1 MRGRQYAKNAT
12 SALRFLD
19 CLRAEF
25 QKGKVRG
32 MSNKP
37 STALLTD
44 MYELTM
50 VDSTIQSGM
59 ASRKSVFEAFGRR
72 LPGGRR
78 YGVVAGT
85 GRVIEAILNF
95 RFGEEE
101 LEYLQQANIV
111 SDATLD
117 YLANFKFSGDLY
129 AYPEGEIY
137 FPDSPILQVSGTF
150 AETVMLETVVLSIL
164 NHDSAIATAASRMTI
179 AAHGRP
185 CYDFGARRTHEISA
199 VHAARAAA
207 IGGFKG
213 TSDLEAGRRYG
224 LKVLGTAAHSFTLLH
239 NSEEEAFASQI
250 ATMGLGTTVLVDTYD
265 VAKGIENAVNAA
277 REAGGEIGAIRL
289 DSGDLVAQAFMV
301 RRQLDDMGSN
311 NTKIIVTSDLDEYAL
326 AALSAAP
333 VDYYGIGTRLVTGS
347 GYPTAELVYKLV
359 ACENAEGE
367 MHNVEKFSEAKHS
380 YGGFKVAGRVTDG
393 LMGHATEEL
402 VVSCPDWETGQ
413 KYLAQVGARP
423 LQVQY
428 MRDGELLDED
438 VIGENAIEEAAE
450 NHKDARDELPY
461 DGWRLSKG
469 SPIIPT
475 NIITITEIDVD

>member
-1 MRGRQYAKNAT
+1 M
-12 SALRFLD
+12 L
-19 CLRAEF
+19 
-25 QKGKVRG
+25 
-32 MSNKP
+32 
-37 STALLTD
+37 
-44 MYELTM
+44 
-50 VDSTIQSGM
+50 DSTLQSGM
-59 ASRKSVFEAFGRR
+59 ASRKSVFEVFARR

-95 RFGEEE
+95 RFDEAE
-101 LEYLQQANIV
+101 LEYLREEKIV
-111 SDATLD
+111 SEKTLD
-117 YLANFKFSGDLY
+117 YLADFRFTGDMY

-137 FPDSPILQVSGTF
+137 FPDSPILQLVGPFSETVLF
-150 AETVMLETVVLSIL
+150 ETVMLSIL

-199 VHAARAAA
+199 IHAARAAV
-207 IGGFKG
+207 IGGFRG
-213 TSDLEAGRRYG
+213 TSQLEAGRQYG

-239 NSEEEAFASQI
+239 DTEEEAFRSQI
-250 ATMGLGTTVLVDTYD
+250 ATMGMDTTVLVDTYD
-265 VAKGIENAVNAA
+265 VPQGVKNAVEAA

-301 RRQLDDMGSN
+301 RRQLDDMGAN
-311 NTKIIVTSDLDEYAL
+311 DTKIVVTSDLDEYAL

-333 VDYYGIGTRLVTGS
+333 VDIYGVGTRLVTGS
-347 GYPTAELVYKLV
+347 GYPTAEMVYKLV
-359 ACENAEGE
+359 ACEGADGT
-367 MHNVEKFSEAKHS
+367 MHSVEKLSEAKRT

-413 KYLAQVGARP
+413 AYLEQIGARP

-428 MRDGELLDED
+428 MRDGELLDD
-438 VIGENAIEEAAE
+438 DAIGENAIDEAAE
-450 NHKDARDELPY
+450 IHKDARDELPY

-475 NIITITEIDVD
+475 NITSITEADLD

>member
-1 MRGRQYAKNAT
+1 M
-12 SALRFLD
+12 L
-19 CLRAEF
+19 
-25 QKGKVRG
+25 
-32 MSNKP
+32 
-37 STALLTD
+37 
-44 MYELTM
+44 
-50 VDSTIQSGM
+50 DSTLQSGM
-59 ASRKSVFEAFGRR
+59 TSRKSVFEAFARR

-95 RFGEEE
+95 RFDETE
-101 LEYLQQANIV
+101 LEYLDKAKVISEQ
-111 SDATLD
+111 TLE
-117 YLANFKFSGDLY
+117 YLANYRFTGDLY

-137 FPDSPILQVSGTF
+137 FPDSPILQVVGTF
-150 AETVMLETVVLSIL
+150 GETVLLETVILSIL

-185 CYDFGARRTHEISA
+185 CYDFGARRTHEIAA

-213 TSDLEAGRRYG
+213 TSNLEAGRQYG

-239 NSEEEAFASQI
+239 DSEEEAFDSQI
-250 ATMGLGTTVLVDTYD
+250 ATMGLDTTVLVDTYD
-265 VAKGIENAVNAA
+265 VMQGVENAVNAA
-277 REAGGEIGAIRL
+277 RKAGGEIGGIRL

-301 RRQLDDMGSN
+301 RRQLDDMGAN
-311 NTKIIVTSDLDEYAL
+311 DTKIIVTSDLDEYAL

-333 VDYYGIGTRLVTGS
+333 VDVYGVGTRLVTGS
-347 GYPTAELVYKLV
+347 GYPTAEMVYKLV
-359 ACENAEGE
+359 ASEKSNGE
-367 MHNVEKFSEAKHS
+367 MHSVEKFAEAKRT

-413 KYLAQVGARP
+413 AYLEQVGARP
-423 LQVQY
+423 LQVHY
-428 MRDGELLDED
+428 MHDGVLLDED
-438 VIGENAIEEAAE
+438 VIGENAIDDAAE

-469 SPIIPT
+469 NPIIPT
-475 NIITITEIDVD
+475 NIIEITEDDLK

>member
-1 MRGRQYAKNAT
+1 
-12 SALRFLD
+12 
-19 CLRAEF
+19 
-25 QKGKVRG
+25 
-32 MSNKP
+32 MSKKP

-50 VDSTIQSGM
+50 LDSTLASGM
-59 ASRKSVFEAFGRR
+59 ASRRSVFEVFGRR

-85 GRVIEAILNF
+85 GRVIEAIQNF
-95 RFGEEE
+95 RFDEAE
-101 LEYLQQANIV
+101 LEYLGKEKIV
-111 SDATLD
+111 SEKTLE
-117 YLANFKFSGDLY
+117 YLADFRFSGDLY

-137 FPDSPILQVSGTF
+137 FPDSPILQVAGPF
-150 AETVMLETVVLSIL
+150 AETVVLETVILSIL

-185 CYDFGARRTHEISA
+185 CFDFGARRTHETAAI
-199 VHAARAAA
+199 HAARAAA

-224 LKVLGTAAHSFTLLH
+224 LKVLGTAGHSFTLLH
-239 NSEEEAFASQI
+239 DTEKEAFASQI
-250 ATMGLGTTVLVDTYD
+250 ETMGLGTTVLIDTYD
-265 VAKGIENAVNAA
+265 VTQGVENAVNTA
-277 REAGGEIGAIRL
+277 RAAGGEIGAVRL

-301 RRQLDDMGSN
+301 RRQLDDMGAN
-311 NTKIIVTSDLDEYAL
+311 DTKIIVTSDLDEYAL

-333 VDYYGIGTRLVTGS
+333 VDIYGIGTRLVTGS

-359 ACENAEGE
+359 ACEGADGE
-367 MHNVEKFSEAKHS
+367 MRSVEKFSEAKRTF
-380 YGGFKVAGRVTDG
+380 GGFKVAGRVTDG

-402 VVSCPDWETGQ
+402 VVACPDWETGQ
-413 KYLAQVGARP
+413 AYLAQIGARP

-438 VIGENAIEEAAE
+438 AIGEDAISEAAE

-475 NIITITEIDVD
+475 TITSISAVDLD

>member
-1 MRGRQYAKNAT
+1 M
-12 SALRFLD
+12 L
-19 CLRAEF
+19 
-25 QKGKVRG
+25 
-32 MSNKP
+32 
-37 STALLTD
+37 
-44 MYELTM
+44 
-50 VDSTIQSGM
+50 DSTLQSGM
-59 ASRKSVFEAFGRR
+59 ASRKSVFEVFARR

-95 RFGEEE
+95 RFGEAE
-101 LEYLQQANIV
+101 LEYLREKKIV
-111 SDATLD
+111 SEETLE
-117 YLANFKFSGDLY
+117 YLADFRFSGDLY

-137 FPDSPILQVSGTF
+137 FPDSPILQISGTF
-150 AETVMLETVVLSIL
+150 AETVMLETVMLSIL

-199 VHAARAAA
+199 THAARAAV
-207 IGGFKG
+207 IGGFRG
-213 TSDLEAGRRYG
+213 TSQLEAGRQYG

-239 NSEEEAFASQI
+239 DTEEEAFRSQI

-265 VAKGIENAVNAA
+265 VTKGVENAVNAA

-301 RRQLDDMGSN
+301 RRQLDDMGAN
-311 NTKIIVTSDLDEYAL
+311 DTKIVVTSDLDEYAL

-333 VDYYGIGTRLVTGS
+333 VDVYGVGTRLVTGS
-347 GYPTAELVYKLV
+347 GYPTAEMVYKLV
-359 ACENAEGE
+359 ACEGSDGT
-367 MHNVEKFSEAKHS
+367 MHSVEKLSEAKRT

-402 VVSCPDWETGQ
+402 VVACPDWETGQ
-413 KYLAQVGARP
+413 AYLEQVGARP

-428 MRDGELLDED
+428 MRDGDLLDED
-438 VIGENAIEEAAE
+438 AIGANAIDEAAE

-469 SPIIPT
+469 NPIIPT
-475 NIITITEIDVD
+475 NIIEITKEDLD

>member
-1 MRGRQYAKNAT
+1 
-12 SALRFLD
+12 
-19 CLRAEF
+19 
-25 QKGKVRG
+25 
-32 MSNKP
+32 MSKQP

-50 VDSTIQSGM
+50 LDSTLQSEM

-85 GRVIEAILNF
+85 GRVIESILNF

-101 LEYLQQANIV
+101 LEYLRKEKIV
-111 SDATLD
+111 SEKTLD
-117 YLANFKFSGDLY
+117 YLADFKFRGDLY

-137 FPDSPILQVSGTF
+137 FPDSPILQVVGTF
-150 AETVMLETVVLSIL
+150 AETVLLETIILSIL

-224 LKVLGTAAHSFTLLH
+224 LKVLGTTAHSFTLLH
-239 NSEEEAFASQI
+239 DSEEEAFASQI
-250 ATMGLGTTVLVDTYD
+250 ATMGLGTAVLVDTYN
-265 VAKGIENAVNAA
+265 VTKGVENAVNAA
-277 REAGGEIGAIRL
+277 RAAGGEIGAVRL

-301 RRQLDDMGSN
+301 RRHLDDMGAN
-311 NTKIIVTSDLDEYAL
+311 DTKIIVTSDLDEYAL

-333 VDYYGIGTRLVTGS
+333 VDYYGVGTRLVTGS

-359 ACENAEGE
+359 ACEGSDGQ
-367 MHNVEKFSEAKHS
+367 MHDVEKFSEAKRT
-380 YGGFKVAGRVTDG
+380 YGGFKVAGRATDG

-413 KYLAQVGARP
+413 AYLAQIGARP

-428 MRDGELLDED
+428 MREGELLDED
-438 VIGENAIEEAAE
+438 VISGDAINEAAE

-475 NIITITEIDVD
+475 TLVEITEEDIV